1 MNIKKCY
8 ICKQKFPINC
18 PPNEWNFS
26 THKWLCHYLYKTE
39 EIQSKA
45 EEEEIGNT
53 IKLQNITSTNNLKI
67 ELMEK
72 TICEIKVDIEDL
84 EIDQL
89 KLEQKMQQ
97 E

>member
-1 MNIKKCY
+1 MNFKKCY
-8 ICKQKFPINC
+8 ICKQVLPIKC
-18 PPNEWNFS
+18 SPNEWNFA

-53 IKLQNITSTNNLKI
+53 IKLQNSTSTNRLKI

-72 TICEIKVDIEDL
+72 SICEIKVDIEDL

-89 KLEQKMQQ
+89 KEEQKNNQD
-97 E
+97 